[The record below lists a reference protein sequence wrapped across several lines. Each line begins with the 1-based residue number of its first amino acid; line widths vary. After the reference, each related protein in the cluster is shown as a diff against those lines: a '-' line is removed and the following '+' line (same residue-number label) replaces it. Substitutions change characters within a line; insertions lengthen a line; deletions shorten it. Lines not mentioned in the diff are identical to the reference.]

1 MLALTGSLRY
11 YFVDG
16 VTDMRLGQYRLCR
29 VIEQLLHRNPY
40 NGDVFIFM
48 NKSRRVIKI
57 IRYDNEAYIL
67 YVKALDRDLKFMKIK
82 SDSPVISEDGSG
94 LHFQIKWKHLVLLLS
109 CPVRNVSKQS
119 IFAVLRMT

>member
-48 NKSRRVIKI
+48 NKSRRIIKI

-109 CPVRNVSKQS
+109 CPVRNV
-119 IFAVLRMT
+119 IRI

>member
-11 YFVDG
+11 YFVEG

-67 YVKALDRDLKFMKIK
+67 YVKSLDRDLKFMKIT
-82 SDSPVISEDGSG
+82 SDMPVISQNGDGV
-94 LHFQIKWKHLVLLLS
+94 HYQIKWKHLVLLLS
-109 CPVRNVSKQS
+109 CPVRNV
-119 IFAVLRMT
+119 IRI

>member
-11 YFVDG
+11 YFVEG

-67 YVKALDRDLKFMKIK
+67 YVKALERDLKFMKIK
-82 SDSPVISEDGSG
+82 SDMTVISQNGDGV
-94 LHFQIKWKHLVLLLS
+94 HYQIKWKHLVLLLS
-109 CPVRNVSKQS
+109 CPVRSV
-119 IFAVLRMT
+119 IRI

>member
-1 MLALTGSLRY
+1 MLALTGSLRH
-11 YFVDG
+11 YFVEG

-67 YVKALDRDLKFMKIK
+67 YVKALERDLKFMKIK
-82 SDSPVISEDGSG
+82 SDMPVISQNGDGV
-94 LHFQIKWKHLVLLLS
+94 HYQIKWKHLVLLLS
-109 CPVRNVSKQS
+109 CPVRSV
-119 IFAVLRMT
+119 IRI

>member
-11 YFVDG
+11 YFVDD

-29 VIEQLLHRNPY
+29 VIVQLLHRNPY

-57 IRYDNEAYIL
+57 I
-67 YVKALDRDLKFMKIK
+67 
-82 SDSPVISEDGSG
+82 
-94 LHFQIKWKHLVLLLS
+94 
-109 CPVRNVSKQS
+109 SKQS

>member
-11 YFVDG
+11 YFVEG

-67 YVKALDRDLKFMKIK
+67 YVKALERELKFMKIK
-82 SDSPVISEDGSG
+82 SDMPVISQNGDGV
-94 LHFQIKWKHLVLLLS
+94 HYQIKWKHLVLLLS
-109 CPVRNVSKQS
+109 CPVRSV
-119 IFAVLRMT
+119 IRI

>member
-1 MLALTGSLRY
+1 
-11 YFVDG
+11 VEG

-29 VIEQLLHRNPY
+29 VIEQLLRRNPY

-67 YVKALDRDLKFMKIK
+67 YVKSLDRDLKFMKIK
-82 SDSPVISEDGSG
+82 SDMPVISQNGDGV
-94 LHFQIKWKHLVLLLS
+94 HYQIKWKHLVLLLS
-109 CPVRNVSKQS
+109 CPVRNV
-119 IFAVLRMT
+119 IRI

>member
-48 NKSRRVIKI
+48 SKSRRVLKI
-57 IRYDNEAYIL
+57 VRYENDAYIL
-67 YVKALDRDLKFMKIK
+67 YVKALERELRFMVSIQPLFRW
-82 SDSPVISEDGSG
+82 S
-94 LHFQIKWKHLVLLLS
+94 QI
-109 CPVRNVSKQS
+109 
-119 IFAVLRMT
+119 

>member
-11 YFVDG
+11 YFVEG

-67 YVKALDRDLKFMKIK
+67 YVKALDRDLKFMKIR
-82 SDSPVISEDGSG
+82 STMPVVSRNGDGV
-94 LHFQIKWKHLVLLLS
+94 HYQIKWKQLVLLLS
-109 CPVRNVSKQS
+109 CPVRSVIK
-119 IFAVLRMT
+119 I

>member
-11 YFVDG
+11 YFVEG

-48 NKSRRVIKI
+48 NRSRRVIKI

-67 YVKALDRDLKFMKIK
+67 YVKSLDRDLKFMKVK
-82 SDSPVISEDGSG
+82 SDMPVISQNGDG
-94 LHFQIKWKHLVLLLS
+94 LHYQIKWKHLVLLLS
-109 CPVRNVSKQS
+109 CPVRNV
-119 IFAVLRMT
+119 IRI

>member
-11 YFVDG
+11 YFVEG

-82 SDSPVISEDGSG
+82 SDMPVIPQNGDGV
-94 LHFQIKWKHLVLLLS
+94 HYQIKLKHLALLLS
-109 CPVRNVSKQS
+109 CPVRNV
-119 IFAVLRMT
+119 IRI

>member
-82 SDSPVISEDGSG
+82 GDSPVISEDGSG
-94 LHFQIKWKHLVLLLS
+94 LHQVCGGLPRSSEEIIVMMMEQ
-109 CPVRNVSKQS
+109 RG
-119 IFAVLRMT
+119 

>member
-11 YFVDG
+11 YFVEG

-82 SDSPVISEDGSG
+82 SDMPVISPSG
-94 LHFQIKWKHLVLLLS
+94 NGIHYQIKWKHLVLLLS
-109 CPVRNVSKQS
+109 CPVRNV
-119 IFAVLRMT
+119 IRI

>member
-48 NKSRRVIKI
+48 SKSRRVLKI
-57 IRYDNEAYIL
+57 VRYENDSYIL
-67 YVKALDRDLKFMKIK
+67 YVKALERELRFMKVK
-82 SDSPVISEDGSG
+82 SNRPVLNEDGSG
-94 LHFQIKWKHLVLLLS
+94 LHYQIKWKHLVLLLS
-109 CPVRNVSKQS
+109 CRKRPNSGQGM
-119 IFAVLRMT
+119 VLRN

>member
-11 YFVDG
+11 YFVEG

-82 SDSPVISEDGSG
+82 SDMPVISQNGDGV
-94 LHFQIKWKHLVLLLS
+94 HYQIKWKHLVLLLS
-109 CPVRNVSKQS
+109 CPVRSV
-119 IFAVLRMT
+119 IRI

>member
-11 YFVDG
+11 YFVEG

-67 YVKALDRDLKFMKIK
+67 YVKALERDLKFMKIK
-82 SDSPVISEDGSG
+82 SDMPVISQNGDGV
-94 LHFQIKWKHLVLLLS
+94 HYQIKWKHLVLLLS
-109 CPVRNVSKQS
+109 CPVRNV
-119 IFAVLRMT
+119 IRI

>member
-11 YFVDG
+11 YFVEG
-16 VTDMRLGQYRLCR
+16 VTDMRLGQYRLSR

-67 YVKALDRDLKFMKIK
+67 YVKALERDLKFMKIK
-82 SDSPVISEDGSG
+82 SDMPVISQNGDGV
-94 LHFQIKWKHLVLLLS
+94 HYQIKWKHLVLLLS
-109 CPVRNVSKQS
+109 CPVRSV
-119 IFAVLRMT
+119 IRI

>member
-11 YFVDG
+11 YFVEG

-82 SDSPVISEDGSG
+82 TDMPVISQNGDGV
-94 LHFQIKWKHLVLLLS
+94 HYQIKWKHLVLLLS
-109 CPVRNVSKQS
+109 CPVRSV
-119 IFAVLRMT
+119 IRI

>member
-57 IRYDNEAYIL
+57 LRYDNEAHIL
-67 YVKALDRDLKFMKIK
+67 YVKALDRDLKFMK
-82 SDSPVISEDGSG
+82 V
-94 LHFQIKWKHLVLLLS
+94 
-109 CPVRNVSKQS
+109 
-119 IFAVLRMT
+119 

>member
-11 YFVDG
+11 YFVEG

-29 VIEQLLHRNPY
+29 VIEQLLRRNPY

-82 SDSPVISEDGSG
+82 SDMPVISQNGDGV
-94 LHFQIKWKHLVLLLS
+94 HYQIKWKHLVLLLS
-109 CPVRNVSKQS
+109 CPVRSV
-119 IFAVLRMT
+119 IRI

>member
-11 YFVDG
+11 YFVGG

-67 YVKALDRDLKFMKIK
+67 YVKSLDRDLKFMKIT
-82 SDSPVISEDGSG
+82 SDMPVISQNGDGV
-94 LHFQIKWKHLVLLLS
+94 HYQIKWKHLVLLLS
-109 CPVRNVSKQS
+109 CPVRNV
-119 IFAVLRMT
+119 IRI

>member
-11 YFVDG
+11 YFVEG

-67 YVKALDRDLKFMKIK
+67 YVKALDRDLKFMKIR
-82 SDSPVISEDGSG
+82 STMPVASRNGDGA
-94 LHFQIKWKHLVLLLS
+94 HYQIKWKQLVLLLS
-109 CPVRNVSKQS
+109 CPVRSVIK
-119 IFAVLRMT
+119 I

>member
-11 YFVDG
+11 YFVQG

-29 VIEQLLHRNPY
+29 VMEQLLHRNPY

-82 SDSPVISEDGSG
+82 TDMPVITQDGDG
-94 LHFQIKWKHLVLLLS
+94 LHYQIKWKHLVLLLS
-109 CPVRNVSKQS
+109 CPVRNVMR
-119 IFAVLRMT
+119 I

>member
-11 YFVDG
+11 YFVEG

-57 IRYDNEAYIL
+57 IRYENEAYIL

-82 SDSPVISEDGSG
+82 SDMPVISQNGDGV
-94 LHFQIKWKHLVLLLS
+94 HYQIKWKHLVLLLS
-109 CPVRNVSKQS
+109 CPVRSV
-119 IFAVLRMT
+119 IMI

>member
-82 SDSPVISEDGSG
+82 GDSPVISEDGFRTSLSDKMETAHSWG
-94 LHFQIKWKHLVLLLS
+94 LALRLS
-109 CPVRNVSKQS
+109 LKGQV
-119 IFAVLRMT
+119 

>member
-11 YFVDG
+11 YFVEG

-29 VIEQLLHRNPY
+29 VIEQLLRRNPY

-67 YVKALDRDLKFMKIK
+67 YVKALERDLKFMKIK
-82 SDSPVISEDGSG
+82 SDMPVISQNGDGV
-94 LHFQIKWKHLVLLLS
+94 HYQISHHSNSQQL
-109 CPVRNVSKQS
+109 
-119 IFAVLRMT
+119 TH

>member
-11 YFVDG
+11 YFVEG

-29 VIEQLLHRNPY
+29 VIEQLLRRNPY

-67 YVKALDRDLKFMKIK
+67 YVKSLDRDLKFMKIK
-82 SDSPVISEDGSG
+82 SDMPVISQNGDGV
-94 LHFQIKWKHLVLLLS
+94 HYQIKWKHLVLLLS
-109 CPVRNVSKQS
+109 CPVRN
-119 IFAVLRMT
+119 IIRI

>member
-1 MLALTGSLRY
+1 MGTMEGLMLALTGSLRY

-48 NKSRRVIKI
+48 SKSRRVLKI
-57 IRYDNEAYIL
+57 VRYENDAYIL
-67 YVKALDRDLKFMKIK
+67 YVKALERELKFMKVK
-82 SDSPVISEDGSG
+82 SNRPVLNENGSG
-94 LHFQIKWKHLVLLLS
+94 LHYQIKWKHLVLLLS
-109 CPVRNVSKQS
+109 CPVRNV
-119 IFAVLRMT
+119 IRI

>member
-11 YFVDG
+11 YFVEG

-48 NKSRRVIKI
+48 NKSRRIIKI

-82 SDSPVISEDGSG
+82 SDMPVISQNGDGV
-94 LHFQIKWKHLVLLLS
+94 HYQIKWKHLVLLLS
-109 CPVRNVSKQS
+109 CPVRSV
-119 IFAVLRMT
+119 IRI

>member
-11 YFVDG
+11 YFVQG

-67 YVKALDRDLKFMKIK
+67 YVKALDRDLKFMKIE
-82 SDSPVISEDGSG
+82 SGMPVISQNGGG
-94 LHFQIKWKHLVLLLS
+94 LHYQIKWKHLVLLLS
-109 CPVRNVSKQS
+109 CPVRNVMR
-119 IFAVLRMT
+119 I

>member
-11 YFVDG
+11 YFVEG

-82 SDSPVISEDGSG
+82 SDMPVISQNGDGV
-94 LHFQIKWKHLVLLLS
+94 HYQIKWKHLVLLLS
-109 CPVRNVSKQS
+109 CPVRSV
-119 IFAVLRMT
+119 IMI

>member
-11 YFVDG
+11 YFVQG

-82 SDSPVISEDGSG
+82 TDMPVITQDGDG
-94 LHFQIKWKHLVLLLS
+94 LHYQIKWKHLVLLLS
-109 CPVRNVSKQS
+109 CPVRNVMR
-119 IFAVLRMT
+119 I

>member
-11 YFVDG
+11 YFVEG

-29 VIEQLLHRNPY
+29 VIEQLLRRNPY

-67 YVKALDRDLKFMKIK
+67 YVKSLDRDLKFMKIK
-82 SDSPVISEDGSG
+82 SDMPVISQNGDGV
-94 LHFQIKWKHLVLLLS
+94 HYQIKWKHLVLLLS
-109 CPVRNVSKQS
+109 CPVRNV
-119 IFAVLRMT
+119 IRI

>member
-1 MLALTGSLRY
+1 
-11 YFVDG
+11 
-16 VTDMRLGQYRLCR
+16 MRLGQYRLCR

-82 SDSPVISEDGSG
+82 TDMPVITQDGDG
-94 LHFQIKWKHLVLLLS
+94 LHYQIKWKHLVLLLS
-109 CPVRNVSKQS
+109 CPVRNVMR
-119 IFAVLRMT
+119 I

>member
-57 IRYDNEAYIL
+57 SQRFYGCWSMVA
-67 YVKALDRDLKFMKIK
+67 
-82 SDSPVISEDGSG
+82 G
-94 LHFQIKWKHLVLLLS
+94 
-109 CPVRNVSKQS
+109 
-119 IFAVLRMT
+119 RMLGGCAMVM

>member
-11 YFVDG
+11 YFVEG

-29 VIEQLLHRNPY
+29 VIEQLLRRNPY

-82 SDSPVISEDGSG
+82 SDMPVISQNGDGV
-94 LHFQIKWKHLVLLLS
+94 HYQIKWKHLVLLLS
-109 CPVRNVSKQS
+109 CPVRSV
-119 IFAVLRMT
+119 IMI